1 MIHIYI
7 IITIYIIIEMSTPA
21 SPPAM
26 RDRVSAIEYAARAC
40 QSKIHICLIYYV
52 MCIYYT

>member
-21 SPPAM
+21 SPPVM

-40 QSKIHICLIYYV
+40 QSKTHICLIYYV